1 MSNNN
6 VYSMR
11 MSGQV
16 IQAIDDYEARHFA
29 KPSKLM
35 ERIAKVLPKTGD
47 VALMYVMAT
56 SIDQRIVIVHTHDG
70 VESGKELTISE
81 KGSLGNLLF
90 LHAMTTATCAQA
102 LALQYGFGYAY
113 AFGQKLA
120 EGMVPGDS
128 STYPRYVDRIR
139 PDMLTED
146 AQYDM
151 FRFTMIGEARDDEHT
166 TALRAIVRYTALSC
180 APDVSTNFREV
191 WPVIRLGQFVTFNS
205 YVPFD
210 AQILGPF
217 DDETILPAA
226 KRYGLT
232 CSEAVEVIDDKD
244 RVVISVKNGLDQ
256 NPEFQTLTF
265 GG

>member
-35 ERIAKVLPKTGD
+35 ERITKVLPKTGE

-120 EGMVPGDS
+120 EGMVPGDGT
-128 STYPRYVDRIR
+128 TYPRYVDRIK
-139 PDMLTED
+139 PDMMTED

-166 TALRAIVRYTALSC
+166 TGLRAVIRYTALPC
-180 APDVSTNFREV
+180 AADVSTNFREV
-191 WPVIRLGQFVTFNS
+191 YPVVRVGQYVTFNS

-217 DDETILPAA
+217 DNEP
-226 KRYGLT
+226 R
-232 CSEAVEVIDDKD
+232 
-244 RVVISVKNGLDQ
+244 SVTG
-256 NPEFQTLTF
+256 
-265 GG
+265 